1 VIEKWR
7 QNPKMPS
14 NVEIKAKVEDFV
26 KVVRKAKELSA
37 SEGEVIEQRDVFF
50 IVPHGRLKLR
60 YLQSKP
66 SQVIFYER
74 DDEIGPKMSNYHIA
88 TTDNPNSLM
97 DVLSCALGQKGVV
110 KKKRLLYLVG
120 QTRVHCD
127 EVEGLGHFVELEV
140 LMKENQ
146 SLKEGE
152 EIAKDLMSKLGVKE
166 ADLVKGAYIDLL
178 SEQKVYTKDT
188 ARE

>member
-1 VIEKWR
+1 
-7 QNPKMPS
+7 
-14 NVEIKAKVEDFV
+14 
-26 KVVRKAKELSA
+26 
-37 SEGEVIEQRDVFF
+37 
-50 IVPHGRLKLR
+50 
-60 YLQSKP
+60 
-66 SQVIFYER
+66 
-74 DDEIGPKMSNYHIA
+74 MSNYHIA

>member
-1 VIEKWR
+1 
-7 QNPKMPS
+7 M
-14 NVEIKAKVEDFV
+14 
-26 KVVRKAKELSA
+26 
-37 SEGEVIEQRDVFF
+37 
-50 IVPHGRLKLR
+50 
-60 YLQSKP
+60 
-66 SQVIFYER
+66 
-74 DDEIGPKMSNYHIA
+74 
-88 TTDNPNSLM
+88 
-97 DVLSCALGQKGVV
+97 
-110 KKKRLLYLVG
+110 G

-178 SEQKVYTKDT
+178 SEQKVCTKDT